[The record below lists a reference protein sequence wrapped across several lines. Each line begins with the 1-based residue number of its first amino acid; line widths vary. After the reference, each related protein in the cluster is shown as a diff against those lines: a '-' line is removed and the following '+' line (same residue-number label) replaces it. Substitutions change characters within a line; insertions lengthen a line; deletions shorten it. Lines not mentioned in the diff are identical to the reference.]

1 MFAIGLVGW
10 SYFSSGVRREGLIFV
25 MDHTLIYSSDLR
37 VFFCRLRLARVR
49 VCSHNPGQRG
59 SDAMVPIVIIIV
71 VVVIII
77 IIIIIIII
85 AKTGIFLT
93 NITVISLLLSSLKAK
108 QTNIRS

>member
-1 MFAIGLVGW
+1 
-10 SYFSSGVRREGLIFV
+10 
-25 MDHTLIYSSDLR
+25 
-37 VFFCRLRLARVR
+37 
-49 VCSHNPGQRG
+49 
-59 SDAMVPIVIIIV
+59 MVPIIIIVIVVIIIV

-108 QTNIRS
+108 QTNIRSIPR